1 MDLIENQILALQQE
15 KARIQAQEQNQR
27 MKKELEENK
36 MWEQGIDN
44 KGIAF
49 KDIKFYGTYGLDGEH
64 GTPETIFVDFSREKQ
79 LNNEIEKSKV
89 DYGYSEGESLV
100 NISCE
105 RGSLSKEEVD
115 AQNKQIEMLA
125 RARAKQEWEANIN
138 NIKQD
143 SEETK
148 KFNEF
153 IEKHTK
159 HL

>member
-1 MDLIENQILALQQE
+1 MDLDSQIESLQMQKRNQLV
-15 KARIQAQEQNQR
+15 QEQNQR
-27 MKKELEENK
+27 MAKEEQENK

-44 KGIAF
+44 KGKNF
-49 KDIKFYGTYGLDGEH
+49 SDIKFYGTYGLDGEH

-100 NISCE
+100 NISME
-105 RGSLSKEEVD
+105 RGSQSKEEVD
-115 AQNKQIEMLA
+115 AQNKQIEMAA

-153 IEKHTK
+153 IQKHTK